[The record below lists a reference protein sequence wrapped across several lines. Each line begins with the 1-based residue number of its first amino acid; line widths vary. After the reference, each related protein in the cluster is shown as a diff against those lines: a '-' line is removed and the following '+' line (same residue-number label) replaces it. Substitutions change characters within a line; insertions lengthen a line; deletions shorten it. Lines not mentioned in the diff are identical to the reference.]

1 MKYFIANW
9 KAYKNLQETLEW
21 IDIFTE
27 KLETDQA
34 VRSKLQNN
42 NTHVIICPPSPLLFL
57 FSDLIK
63 RYPNISLGAQDISAY
78 DEGSYT
84 GETTGKSLRG
94 VVSHVII
101 GHSERKRYFNET
113 AEIIQKKT
121 TQALANTIAPLV
133 CFEKPQELLPNNADF
148 FAYEPPSAIG
158 TGKNESL
165 QNVLEIKKLL
175 TFKKQYL
182 FIYGGSIT
190 EKTIHEY
197 LQSDE
202 INGFLIG
209 GASLDPVHF
218 YTIIAQQQT

>member
-9 KAYKNLQETLEW
+9 KAYKNLQETREW
-21 IDIFTE
+21 IDIFRE

-34 VRSKLQNN
+34 IRSKLQNN
-42 NTHVIICPPSPLLFL
+42 EARIIICPPFPLLFL
-57 FSDLIK
+57 FGDLVK
-63 RYPNISLGAQDISAY
+63 SYPNIFLGTQDISVY

-84 GETTGKSLRG
+84 GETTGKSLQG
-94 VVSHVII
+94 IVSYAII

-121 TQALANTIAPLV
+121 TQALANAITPLV
-133 CFEKPQELLPNNADF
+133 CFEKPQESLPNNAEF

-175 TFKKQYL
+175 TLKKQCS
-182 FIYGGSIT
+182 FIYGGSVT

-197 LQSDE
+197 LQSGE
-202 INGFLIG
+202 IDGFLIG
-209 GASLDPVHF
+209 GASLDPEHF
-218 YTIIAQQQT
+218 YTIIAQQKT